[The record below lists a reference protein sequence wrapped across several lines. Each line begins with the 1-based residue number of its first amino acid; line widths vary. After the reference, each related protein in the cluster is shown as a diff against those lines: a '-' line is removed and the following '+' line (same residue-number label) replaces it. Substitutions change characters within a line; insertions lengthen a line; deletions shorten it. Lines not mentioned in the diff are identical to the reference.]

1 MRPIFLSVVFLTV
14 SAYATP
20 PVPAMRS
27 PDAGGIAIPS
37 NGQVSII
44 SIDQLPLPS
53 RESATKDKKRFDTS
67 SLAGEGVLEHRNLEE
82 AQVAGVDQMIRSA
95 KPEEFVAGKLRVK
108 LATTGA
114 EFADLKFVGFYPE
127 GTAKDGPWSW
137 MARLFVGSNGEVVR
151 LSEWDFRADNGGL
164 LLIKEFLNQE
174 VSGSPATLSIS
185 KAKSGRVLWSLTWS
199 REGKQYTLDL
209 LTASFNLDD
218 KKRILALGNGLRD

>member
-1 MRPIFLSVVFLTV
+1 MRWSFLSGAFLTV
-14 SAYATP
+14 TVAYEVP
-20 PVPAMRS
+20 PGS
-27 PDAGGIAIPS
+27 PDARGIAIPS
-37 NGQVSII
+37 DGQVSII
-44 SIDQLPLPS
+44 SIDELPLAA
-53 RESATKDKKRFDTS
+53 REAAAKDRKRFDTS
-67 SLAGEGVLEHRNLEE
+67 SLASEGVLEHRDLEE
-82 AQVAGVDQMIRSA
+82 TQVARIERMIRSA
-95 KPEEFVAGKLRVK
+95 KPEAFVAGKLRVK
-108 LATTGA
+108 LSRTGA
-114 EFADLKFVGFYPE
+114 EFANLKFVGFYPE

-185 KAKSGRVLWSLTWS
+185 IAKSGRVLWSLTWS